1 MSILQKQLRMIIS
14 RITARGGAS
23 IQRNL
28 HATSRCQM
36 GTPGFALRG
45 SEPPL
50 QRGSTFPLFVVAA
63 YLGSIP
69 ALVFWAEARHR
80 SLVMEKSI
88 DEEAE
93 HDTFEDIAMAIN
105 Y

>member
-1 MSILQKQLRMIIS
+1 MNNLPQQLRMITS
-14 RITARGGAS
+14 RMTARGGTS

-36 GTPGFALRG
+36 ETPGFALRG
-45 SEPPL
+45 SEPQQQQGMALPL
-50 QRGSTFPLFVVAA
+50 LAVAA

-80 SLVMEKSI
+80 SLVTEKSI

-93 HDTFEDIAMAIN
+93 HDYFEDIAMAIN